1 MMLDRRTLGC
11 TLSGLNGVGIMEVDK
26 DMAETDTKME
36 KKLATASRAANRRK
50 GALEKIHNGRPSVVS
65 EKHLRKL
72 VKQAQR
78 RKNKFAKEL
87 ERHAVKKPAVA
98 EAPAEAA
105 AETAAETAPETAPE
119 A

>member
-1 MMLDRRTLGC
+1 MEDDR
-11 TLSGLNGVGIMEVDK
+11 
-26 DMAETDTKME
+26 DMAETGTKTE
-36 KKLATASRAANRRK
+36 KKLATATRAANRRK

-78 RKNKFAKEL
+78 RKTKFAKEL
-87 ERHAVKKPAVA
+87 ERHAVKKPVV
-98 EAPAEAA
+98 AEAA
-105 AETAAETAPETAPE
+105 AETATE